1 MNKHIIKL
9 EIIIL
14 YLLLYYYYIM
24 KFILLYYY
32 YIIIIVI
39 IIIIIIIIIILLVYH
54 EIIILYNHL
63 LYFFINCISTRS
75 APQMLS
81 LKDEYNLR
89 CSNFLIIIRVILL
102 LIVRLTKYHHQKSF
116 YQKICKILKQ
126 FHVDIHHILGF

>member
-1 MNKHIIKL
+1 
-9 EIIIL
+9 
-14 YLLLYYYYIM
+14 M

-32 YIIIIVI
+32 YIIIIV
-39 IIIIIIIIIILLVYH
+39 IIIIIILLVYH

-75 APQMLS
+75 APQTLS

-89 CSNFLIIIRVILL
+89 CSNFLINICVILL
-102 LIVRLTKYHHQKSF
+102 LIVGLAKYHHQKRF
-116 YQKICKILKQ
+116 YQKICKTLKQ

>member
-1 MNKHIIKL
+1 MHIIKL

-32 YIIIIVI
+32 YIIIVI
-39 IIIIIIIIIILLVYH
+39 IIIIVILLVYH

-63 LYFFINCISTRS
+63 FFFINCISTRS

-89 CSNFLIIIRVILL
+89 CSNFLIIICVILL
-102 LIVRLTKYHHQKSF
+102 LIVDLTKYNHQKSF
-116 YQKICKILKQ
+116 YQKI
-126 FHVDIHHILGF
+126 